1 MEANM
6 KKVVLLSNQ
15 ETEIEHPPVS
25 LSLKM
30 YLEKIELLNKEER
43 KILPTV
49 FKTIADNNT
58 VISIKSDIDAERIE
72 KLMKRFNNEK

>member
-1 MEANM
+1 M

-25 LSLKM
+25 LSLKL

-43 KILPTV
+43 KILPEV
-49 FKTIADNNT
+49 FKTIANNNT
-58 VISIKSDIDAERIE
+58 VISIKSDVDAKHIE
-72 KLMKRFNNEK
+72 KIMKRFNDEK